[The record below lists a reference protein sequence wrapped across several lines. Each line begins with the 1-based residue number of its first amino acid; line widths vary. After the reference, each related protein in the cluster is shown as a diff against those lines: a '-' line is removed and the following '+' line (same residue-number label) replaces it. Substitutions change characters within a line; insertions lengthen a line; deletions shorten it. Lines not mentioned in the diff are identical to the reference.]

1 MKYIN
6 TKTGMVIDVPCEV
19 KGDWKPLEE
28 DAPKK
33 PAKKTK
39 KKKGADKK

>member
-6 TKTGMVIDVPCEV
+6 EKTGTIIDVPCEV
-19 KGDWKPLEE
+19 RGDWKPLD

-33 PAKKTK
+33 SVKKT